1 MDRHVVI
8 FDFDQTM
15 VLENSLGF
23 LFKQLSGPYYWLN
36 AVPVVIKSLL
46 TFTFGYKLRRAVKQ
60 CLYSKILTGM
70 TVNDIQVTGKMA
82 SAALTSNQPIIDRLI
97 EATNRGN
104 FVIVATASPQVY
116 IASIVNAM
124 GLNVDLV
131 IGTHIDLTRGIVI
144 GQECSR
150 VAKWIAVKE
159 QLNKLSLLS
168 TTAYGNQPDDVHM
181 LEQVDHGFIVTAG
194 SIVQH
199 HII

>member
-1 MDRHVVI
+1 
-8 FDFDQTM
+8 
-15 VLENSLGF
+15 
-23 LFKQLSGPYYWLN
+23 
-36 AVPVVIKSLL
+36 
-46 TFTFGYKLRRAVKQ
+46 
-60 CLYSKILTGM
+60 M